1 MYTVLRMCIL
11 CGLLL
16 APPAWAAHPLKVE
29 DTATEGKGN
38 YLFEL
43 TGDYAKNNEF
53 KSTLLTAIMTAGTG
67 RHTDLSLEAPYLML
81 KPGPVPDQNESG
93 IGDVRIK
100 LKHRLF
106 ENEVKQSMAFQ
117 IYSDLPTG
125 DGEKGLGRDHL
136 VWGVLLSDTQECRN
150 KVLHLN
156 AGYEAFGS
164 DMKRWHFASNYA
176 IKFGFA
182 VEHKLARSLRL
193 VTELAGESR
202 KAAEVY
208 SRPLNLLGG
217 VIYDISRSWYVDLG
231 LRAGLNKY
239 ADDYVALAGTAWR
252 F

>member
-1 MYTVLRMCIL
+1 M
-11 CGLLL
+11 LLL
-16 APPAWAAHPLKVE
+16 APATAWAGHPLKVE

-38 YLFEL
+38 YLFEI
-43 TGDYAKNNEF
+43 TGDYAKNTAF
-53 KSTLLTAIMTAGTG
+53 KSTLLTGIITAGTG

-81 KPGPVPDQNESG
+81 NPGPLPNQNESG
-93 IGDVRIK
+93 AGDVRIK

-117 IYSDLPTG
+117 LYADAPTG
-125 DGEKGLGRDHL
+125 DGGKGLGTDHL

-182 VEHKLARSLRL
+182 VEHKLAGSLRL

-202 KAAEVY
+202 KEAERY

-231 LRAGLNKY
+231 ARAGLNKY
-239 ADDYVALAGTAWR
+239 ADDYVVLVGTAWR